1 MPVDAPVAA
10 LLVVSALHAGFQA
23 VVTVVVYPALADL
36 ARSGSTDRA
45 AWAVAHAAHSRRTT
59 VLVAPLYLALLAVW
73 GWVLLAVLPS
83 TGPSPG
89 AFAALAAAGAGTAL
103 AGGTTALVAARLHV
117 RLGREGPR
125 PELVAALLRADRVRC
140 AGALLALAG
149 AVAVGSVAA

>member
-1 MPVDAPVAA
+1 MDAPLAA

-36 ARSGSTDRA
+36 ARSAVADRA
-45 AWAVAHAAHSRRTT
+45 AWAVAHTAHSRRTT

-83 TGPSPG
+83 TGPTP
-89 AFAALAAAGAGTAL
+89 ALAVAGAGTAL

-125 PELVAALLRADRVRC
+125 PQLVAALLRADRVRC

-149 AVAVGSVAA
+149 AVAVGSVAP